1 MVKLK
6 TLKYIVL
13 KTEFGK
19 KRYGV
24 MILKKTVLK
33 LLTKGTDKTRIQFF
47 RYIFVGG
54 VAFLVDF
61 GLLYILTGYFGI
73 FYLISAAIAFI
84 LGLITNYILS
94 INWVFNR
101 RTMNNKT
108 AEFSVFAFIGI
119 VGLGLNELLIW
130 FFTAELALFY
140 LISKIIAA
148 IIILFWN
155 FFARKFTLFR

>member
-1 MVKLK
+1 MPK
-6 TLKYIVL
+6 
-13 KTEFGK
+13 E
-19 KRYGV
+19 
-24 MILKKTVLK
+24 TVHK
-33 LLTKGTDKTRIQFF
+33 LLTQSTDKTGIQFF

-61 GLLYILTGYFGI
+61 ASLYVFTDYIGI

-101 RTMNNKT
+101 RSLDNKT
-108 AEFSVFAFIGI
+108 IEFSVFAFIGI

-130 FFTAELALFY
+130 FFTAEVGFFY
-140 LISKIIAA
+140 LLSKIVAA
-148 IIILFWN
+148 IIILFRN
-155 FFARKFTLFR
+155 FFARKVTLFK